1 MMERHNKNISK
12 RSAVFLG
19 EEIRLAQR
27 AFELGARKWV
37 VAQETRLPEA
47 VLNRLMQELD
57 AVHIGML
64 PVSLDWFEQWEHSQ
78 EISLFYTIWKR
89 FERQQNHFLEK
100 LNVVY
105 FNYKSFFKSW
115 YIVPR
120 LDYTRAYMALKKIE
134 RDELISCRC
143 SQCNISF
150 FTSKKLDEKYLCAF
164 CKTEHKK
171 MTNKDKNR
179 MITDIL
185 QSVGLPDISMR
196 YRCSSRK

>member
-1 MMERHNKNISK
+1 MERHNKNISK

-19 EEIRLAQR
+19 EELRLAQR

-134 RDELISCRC
+134 RDELVLHCC
-143 SQCNISF
+143 SRCNISF
-150 FTSKKLDEKYLCAF
+150 FTSKKLNERHLCAF
-164 CKTEHKK
+164 CKTERKK

-185 QSVGLPDISMR
+185 QSVGLLDISMQ
-196 YRCSSRK
+196 YRCSSRG